1 MANYEHMLYFAKDG
15 NERGVYPVRNFL
27 GIDMVDDDADSIH
40 INFLKEDGS
49 ADAAIVTLTV
59 DTTSSSIK
67 HAAEVLA
74 AALAGQS
81 STRGLTIVAD
91 KDNKSYMY
99 PFTAIENIT

>member
-1 MANYEHMLYFAKDG
+1 MANYEHMLYFSKDA

-49 ADAAIVTLTV
+49 ADAALVTLTV
-59 DTTSSSIK
+59 DTTGSSIK

-74 AALAGQS
+74 GALAGQS
-81 STRGLTIVAD
+81 STRGITIIAD
-91 KDNKSYMY
+91 TENNKYMY
-99 PFTAIENIT
+99 PFTAIESIT